1 MWLVSQ
7 RLNSGKL
14 WRSLSLDNL
23 VKPYTNP
30 YFKPSFLLSQ
40 TIILVIGSSPAGFGV
55 WFYIAMYLIC
65 PDEELVQPR
74 ILQDFSLHCAQ
85 EQNLVHRFCLRQLV
99 RHRSVQICIHIPL
112 MPVEE
117 FLEKAHCTDCSF
129 WSIFLCADYMRRREH
144 ITEVRPFIQLVPL
157 CEALSVEKLQ
167 AAKTR
172 YPVTVFDSYLRRA
185 LHHFQQECHLK
196 LWWRKFSLGRRCIV
210 IFGAD
215 NIYPLL
221 LMHSILLARSI
232 LL

>member
-1 MWLVSQ
+1 MEDQGLFQ
-7 RLNSGKL
+7 LLGILNFLHVAYFPKAKFWEAVKVFKFGQ
-14 WRSLSLDNL
+14 L
-23 VKPYTNP
+23 VKSYTSP
-30 YFKPSFLLSQ
+30 YFKPSFLLNQ
-40 TIILVIGSSPAGFGV
+40 MIILVICSSPAGFGV
-55 WFYIAMYLIC
+55 WFYIAVYPTC
-65 PDEELVQPR
+65 PDEELVQPP
-74 ILQDFSLHCAQ
+74 LLHDLSLHCAQ

-99 RHRSVQICIHIPL
+99 RHRSYVQICIHIPL

-117 FLEKAHCTDCSF
+117 FLEKVHCTDCSF

-196 LWWRKFSLGRRCIV
+196 L
-210 IFGAD
+210 
-215 NIYPLL
+215 
-221 LMHSILLARSI
+221 
-232 LL
+232 